1 MSQFD
6 FSQILDALQE
16 PFPSNEVEFKP
27 GATNREKTKALAL
40 AYVDSRPYIQRL
52 NLVCPDWQ
60 DEYQVMMQ
68 PDRVVVLCR
77 LTIAGVTRTGDG
89 ECLIAGEE
97 GERTEPNAVTTAS
110 AQAFKRACVKFGL
123 GAYLYALPQV
133 WCDYDAQ
140 KRKIVNP
147 PKLPDWA
154 IPSGEKVGRRFEA
167 AAEREAAEK
176 GIRGAEDAIRELF
189 GDDPNEPPKPAKPAA
204 KPAPAAEAA
213 GEGELADPG
222 QTVIHFGKQ
231 KDKTLAEVWQSGP
244 VGQGW
249 VRWCANT
256 DGKGFDTKNDPKNV
270 HLQRMA
276 RAFLA
281 LQAAYAG

>member
-1 MSQFD
+1 MSQQFD

-16 PFPSNEVEFKP
+16 PFPSHEVEFKP

-60 DEYQVMMQ
+60 DEYQVMML

-89 ECLIAGEE
+89 ECLLSGGEE
-97 GERTEPNAVTTAS
+97 GDRAEPNAVTTAS

-147 PKLPDWA
+147 PQLPEWA
-154 IPSGEKVGRRFEA
+154 LAPSERLEKSTRDAVQ
-167 AAEREAAEK
+167 REAAE
-176 GIRGAEDAIRELF
+176 RGL
-189 GDDPNEPPKPAKPAA
+189 
-204 KPAPAAEAA
+204 PAPEPSQPDPAEP
-213 GEGELADPG
+213 GKGELADPG
-222 QTVIHFGKQ
+222 AYKMPFGKYNGS
-231 KDKTLAEVWQSGP
+231 TLSEIWQSKE
-244 VGQGW
+244 GQGY
-249 VRWCANT
+249 VRWLAGT
-256 DGKGFDTKNDPKNV
+256 GEKGFQPRNPTDQNA
-270 HLQRMA
+270 QRMA
-276 RAFLA
+276 RAFLSVN
-281 LQAAYAG
+281 AAYAG

>member
-1 MSQFD
+1 MSEFTI
-6 FSQILDALQE
+6 SQLVEALSE

-60 DEYQVMMQ
+60 DEYQVMML

-89 ECLIAGEE
+89 ECLLNGGEE
-97 GERTEPNAVTTAS
+97 GERAEPNAVTTAS

-147 PKLPDWA
+147 PQLPEWA
-154 IPSGEKVGRRFEA
+154 LAPSERLEKSTRDAVQ
-167 AAEREAAEK
+167 REAAE
-176 GIRGAEDAIRELF
+176 RGLPAPEPSRPATAE
-189 GDDPNEPPKPAKPAA
+189 
-204 KPAPAAEAA
+204 PAAEA
-213 GEGELADPG
+213 EGELADPG
-222 QTVIHFGKQ
+222 QLTIHFGRY
-231 KDKTLAEVWQSGP
+231 KDKTLAEVWALGKE
-244 VGQGW
+244 GQGW
-249 VRWCANT
+249 IRWCANT
-256 DGKGFDTKNDPKNV
+256 DGKGFDSRNDPKNV

-276 RAFLA
+276 RAFLSVN
-281 LQAAYAG
+281 AAYAG

>member
-1 MSQFD
+1 MSQQFD

-16 PFPSNEVEFKP
+16 PFPSHEVEFKP

-89 ECLIAGEE
+89 ECLLAGEE
-97 GERTEPNAVTTAS
+97 GDRAEPNAVTTAS

-123 GAYLYALPQV
+123 GAYLYDLPQV

-140 KRKIVNP
+140 KRKIINP
-147 PKLPDWA
+147 PQLPEWA
-154 IPSGEKVGRRFEA
+154 LPPAERLEKATSRAV
-167 AAEREAAEK
+167 EREARLEGRGEMSAE
-176 GIRGAEDAIRELF
+176 
-189 GDDPNEPPKPAKPAA
+189 PEP
-204 KPAPAAEAA
+204 A
-213 GEGELADPG
+213 GEPANLSNPGEFVMPG
-222 QTVIHFGKQ
+222 GKYQ
-231 KDKTLAEVWQSGP
+231 GKTLAEIAKTKD
-244 VGQGW
+244 GQDYLHW
-249 VRWCANT
+249 FANL
-256 DGKGFDTKNDPKNV
+256 DGKGYQGKGAGEA
-270 HLQRMA
+270 QRMA

-281 LQAAYAG
+281 IQAG

>member
-6 FSQILDALQE
+6 FSQILAALAE
-16 PFPSNEVEFKP
+16 PFSASEVEFKP

-52 NLVCPDWQ
+52 NVVCPEWQ
-60 DEYQVMMQ
+60 DEYQVTML

-77 LTIAGVTRTGDG
+77 LTLAGVTRTGDG
-89 ECLIAGEE
+89 ECLLTNGEE
-97 GERTEPNAVTTAS
+97 GERTEANAVTSAS

-123 GAYLYALPQV
+123 GAYLYSLPQV
-133 WCDYDAQ
+133 WCDYDHA

-147 PKLPDWA
+147 PQLPDWA
-154 IPSGEKVGRRFEA
+154 LSPSDRLERSTAKA
-167 AAEREAAEK
+167 ANREAAEK
-176 GIRGAEDAIRELF
+176 GIAV
-189 GDDPNEPPKPAKPAA
+189 EPQPTAA
-204 KPAPAAEAA
+204 PAPEPA
-213 GEGELADPG
+213 GEDETANPGE
-222 QTVIHFGKQ
+222 TKVHFGKM
-231 KDKTLAEVWQSGP
+231 KDKTLAEVWASGP
-244 VGQGW
+244 AGQGW

-256 DGKGFDTKNDPKNV
+256 DGKGFDPKNDPKHI

-281 LQAAYAG
+281 LNAAYAGDRKSVV

>member
-1 MSQFD
+1 MSQQFD

-16 PFPSNEVEFKP
+16 PFPSHEVEFKP

-60 DEYQVMMQ
+60 DEYQVTML

-89 ECLIAGEE
+89 ECLLSSGEE
-97 GERTEPNAVTTAS
+97 GERAEPNAVTTAS

-147 PKLPDWA
+147 PQLPEWA
-154 IPSGEKVGRRFEA
+154 LPP
-167 AAEREAAEK
+167 AERLEK
-176 GIRGAEDAIRELF
+176 ATSRAIEREVEERGVQ
-189 GDDPNEPPKPAKPAA
+189 PPEPE
-204 KPAPAAEAA
+204 PAAE
-213 GEGELADPG
+213 ELPEPG
-222 QTVIHFGKQ
+222 AYKLPFGKHSGR
-231 KDKTLAEVWQSGP
+231 TLAELWQSKD
-244 VGQGW
+244 GQGY
-249 VRWCANT
+249 VRWLAAM
-256 DGKGFDTKNDPKNV
+256 DGKGFQPRNPTDQ
-270 HLQRMA
+270 HAQRMA
-276 RAFLA
+276 RAFLT
-281 LQAAYAG
+281 LQSAYAG

>member
-1 MSQFD
+1 MSQQFD

-16 PFPSNEVEFKP
+16 PFPSYEVEFKP

-60 DEYQVMMQ
+60 DEYQITLL

-89 ECLIAGEE
+89 ECLLSSGEE
-97 GERTEPNAVTTAS
+97 GERAEPNAVTTAS

-133 WCDYDAQ
+133 WCDYDHA

-147 PKLPDWA
+147 PQLPEWA
-154 IPSGEKVGRRFEA
+154 LPSGERLEKAATRAIEGEA
-167 AAEREAAEK
+167 TLMAELGYA
-176 GIRGAEDAIRELF
+176 
-189 GDDPNEPPKPAKPAA
+189 PEPAPAPKPAPE
-204 KPAPAAEAA
+204 PAPALEA
-213 GEGELADPG
+213 ELADPG
-222 QTVIHFGKQ
+222 QTVVHFGRYNG
-231 KDKTLAEVWQSGP
+231 KTLAEIWALGRD
-244 VGQGW
+244 GQGW
-249 VRWCANT
+249 VRWCAAV
-256 DGKGFDTKNDPKNV
+256 DGKGYDPQGKPENL

-281 LQAAYAG
+281 TLAAYAG

>member
-1 MSQFD
+1 MSQLD
-6 FSQILDALQE
+6 FSQILEALQE
-16 PFPSNEVEFKP
+16 PFPSHEVEFKP

-60 DEYQVMMQ
+60 DDYQITLL

-77 LTIAGVTRTGDG
+77 LTINGITRTGDG
-89 ECLIAGEE
+89 ECLLAAGEE

-133 WCDYDAQ
+133 WCDYDHA

-147 PKLPDWA
+147 PKLPEWA
-154 IPSGEKVGRRFEA
+154 LSSSERLEA
-167 AAEREAAEK
+167 IARAVERESQLEGRSEMSAEPEPVGEPANGATLSNPAEFVMPAGKYK
-176 GIRGAEDAIRELF
+176 G
-189 GDDPNEPPKPAKPAA
+189 
-204 KPAPAAEAA
+204 
-213 GEGELADPG
+213 
-222 QTVIHFGKQ
+222 
-231 KDKTLAEVWQSGP
+231 KTLAEIAKTKDGRDYL
-244 VGQGW
+244 
-249 VRWCANT
+249 RWFANM
-256 DGKGFDTKNDPKNV
+256 DGKGYQGKGAGEA
-270 HLQRMA
+270 QSMA

-281 LQAAYAG
+281 IQAG

>member
-1 MSQFD
+1 MSQQFD

-16 PFPSNEVEFKP
+16 PFPSHEVEFKP

-52 NLVCPDWQ
+52 NLVCPDWN
-60 DEYQVMMQ
+60 DEYQVMIL

-89 ECLIAGEE
+89 ECLLSGGEE
-97 GERTEPNAVTTAS
+97 GERAEPNAVTTAS

-147 PKLPDWA
+147 PQLPEWA
-154 IPSGEKVGRRFEA
+154 LPSAERLEKVTTRA
-167 AAEREAAEK
+167 IEREVEE
-176 GIRGAEDAIRELF
+176 RGVQ
-189 GDDPNEPPKPAKPAA
+189 PPE
-204 KPAPAAEAA
+204 PAPAAEPSA
-213 GEGELADPG
+213 EGELADPG
-222 QTVIHFGKQ
+222 QTVIHFGRYKG
-231 KDKTLAEVWQSGP
+231 KTLEEVWALGKE
-244 VGQGW
+244 GQGW
-249 VRWCANT
+249 LRWCAAT
-256 DGKGFDTKNDPKNV
+256 GEKGFDTKNDPKNV

-276 RAFLA
+276 RAFLT
-281 LQAAYAG
+281 LQSAYAG

>member
-1 MSQFD
+1 MSQQFD

-16 PFPSNEVEFKP
+16 PFPSHEVEFKP

-89 ECLIAGEE
+89 ECLLAGEE
-97 GERTEPNAVTTAS
+97 GDRAEPNAVTSAS

-123 GAYLYALPQV
+123 GAYLYDLPQV

-140 KRKIVNP
+140 KRKIINP
-147 PKLPDWA
+147 PQLPEWA
-154 IPSGEKVGRRFEA
+154 LPP
-167 AAEREAAEK
+167 AERLEKATARAVEREVAE
-176 GIRGAEDAIRELF
+176 RGVQQPESTEHQPARVAED
-189 GDDPNEPPKPAKPAA
+189 EPP
-204 KPAPAAEAA
+204 
-213 GEGELADPG
+213 DPG
-222 QTVIHFGKQ
+222 AFTLAFGKHQ
-231 KDKTLAEVWQSGP
+231 GKTLVELWQSKD
-244 VGQGW
+244 GQGY
-249 VRWCANT
+249 VRWLASV
-256 DGKGFDTKNDPKNV
+256 DGKGFQPRNLADQQA
-270 HLQRMA
+270 QRMA
-276 RAFLA
+276 RAFLT
-281 LQAAYAG
+281 LQSAYAG